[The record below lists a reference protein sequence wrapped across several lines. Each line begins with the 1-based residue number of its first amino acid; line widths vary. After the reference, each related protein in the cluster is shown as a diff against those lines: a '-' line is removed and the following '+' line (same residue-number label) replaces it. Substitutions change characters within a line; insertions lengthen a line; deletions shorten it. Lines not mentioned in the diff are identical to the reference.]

1 MATKLSEKPTCFG
14 PFRLYPDRRELF
26 CGAEQVPIGHRAMD
40 VLTALADAN
49 GQPLTKDQ
57 LLEAAWPGIFV
68 EESNVKVTISALRSV
83 LRRYCPTAEFIRTI
97 HGRGYWLA
105 INQWA
110 GAASPMPQMPEMPD
124 PDLETATAPF
134 DTMGSRR
141 LETCRTLER
150 RDDWTNLV
158 IEHRTNGAG
167 SHPAQSYPCNELIIM
182 LSGQSIVRRTGAGIV
197 EQSLAR
203 AGTAWTG
210 PVGFHEKCEIER
222 PLDCLHICLPP
233 ALLENTALADYDV
246 DSAKVELSF
255 AGGFV
260 DPTINHLSQA
270 FLHLLASPPQPTDQ
284 LFADGLTT
292 ALTARLVAVY
302 TIDRWK
308 RPATPPTFD
317 ALRLKRVLEYIEE
330 HYAEA
335 ITLDQLA
342 SEAGL
347 SPSHFMRLFRQMIG
361 STPHRYVTNRRIR
374 AAQEAL
380 ERGKASIAEIAWDTG
395 FASRERLARAF
406 RGSTGAAPDR
416 FQDSKKP

>member
-1 MATKLSEKPTCFG
+1 
-14 PFRLYPDRRELF
+14 
-26 CGAEQVPIGHRAMD
+26 MD

-49 GQPLTKDQ
+49 GRPLTKEQ

-68 EESNVKVTISALRSV
+68 EETNVKVTISALRSV
-83 LRRYCPTAEFIRTI
+83 LRRHCPDSEFIRTI

-105 INQWA
+105 INRTTT
-110 GAASPMPQMPEMPD
+110 GGITPPPQAPD
-124 PDLETATAPF
+124 SETAPF

-141 LETCRTLER
+141 LDTCRTLER

-167 SHPAQSYPCNELIIM
+167 SHPARSYPCNELIIM

-210 PVGFHEKCEIER
+210 PVGFHEKCEIEK

-233 ALLENTALADYDV
+233 TLLENTALADYDV
-246 DSAKVELSF
+246 DPAKVELSF

-292 ALTARLVAVY
+292 ALTARLIAVY

-308 RPATPPTFD
+308 RPATTPTFD
-317 ALRLKRVLEYIEE
+317 TLRLKRVLEYIEE

-335 ITLDQLA
+335 IDLDRLA
-342 SEAGL
+342 TEAGL
-347 SPSHFMRLFRQMIG
+347 SPSHFLRLFRQTIG
-361 STPHRYVTNRRIR
+361 STPHRYVTDRRIR
-374 AAQEAL
+374 AAREAL
-380 ERGKASIAEIAWDTG
+380 ERGKASITEIAWESG
-395 FASRERLARAF
+395 FASEGNFTRNFRE
-406 RGSTGAAPDR
+406 STGVTPDR
-416 FQDSKKP
+416 YRDRDKS